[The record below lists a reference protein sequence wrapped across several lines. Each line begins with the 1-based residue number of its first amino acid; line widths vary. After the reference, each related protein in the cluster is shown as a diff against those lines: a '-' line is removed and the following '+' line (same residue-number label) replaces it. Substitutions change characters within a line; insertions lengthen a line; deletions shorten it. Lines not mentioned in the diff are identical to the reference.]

1 MTRRTQALGI
11 LASFLC
17 VSTWLIGPAPAAAA
31 HGVITT
37 STNYQSVS
45 DLLDATDVMVQGTV
59 LAVHSDGSAPS
70 SQPAS
75 LVTIRVTHAFRG
87 HPGKRIVV
95 WQPRGNGVGGA
106 SLQQVSLRKDRSYLL
121 LLTHPHDVGFYVLVG
136 GKAGEFGFDKATHL
150 FLRLDDEA
158 TWEPTE
164 FGVSLVEEGAGAF
177 GSVQTPSAAST
188 TTTTSVQG
196 VPNLSWSTLADNLN
210 LSPTDVACPR
220 ANLCVFAG
228 SAEARI
234 AGQYVPAVAV
244 STGPFTT
251 QHGVVG
257 KTTKFPVTSSYGYPY
272 IGCAG
277 PSLCLAST
285 PDGLYATTDPTSG
298 RWNREVGPSSD
309 IGFYQIACPT
319 VSFCAVAAG
328 SGVLVSR
335 SPAVASSWSLIQFG
349 PFGVQAISCPTTA
362 LCVAGGFGTGTV
374 GGWLETSTNPGD
386 ASAWHGHET
395 TYPPS
400 AQHSGQYGVSGI
412 SCPTTAFCVAAT
424 VAGPTLVSSD
434 PAGGIGTWTS
444 VGGDTMP
451 SPGTASCTTGG
462 ACAVSGVGTFTT
474 SASAAGPGIVGFPLP
489 GVSCVSVNFC
499 FALNDNQLEAGTG
512 SG

>member
-17 VSTWLIGPAPAAAA
+17 VSTWLIGPAPGATA

-59 LAVHSDGSAPS
+59 VAVHSDVSAPPP
-70 SQPAS
+70 QPAA
-75 LVTIRVTHAFRG
+75 LVTVQVTHTLRG

-106 SLQQVSLRKDRSYLL
+106 ALQQVSLRKGRSYLL
-121 LLTHPHDVGFYVLVG
+121 LLARARDAGFYTLVG
-136 GKAGEFGFDKATHL
+136 GKAGEFGFDTATHL
-150 FLRLDDEA
+150 FMRLDDEA
-158 TWEPTE
+158 TWEPTD
-164 FGVSLVEEGAGAF
+164 FGISLAEEGAEAF
-177 GSVQTPSAAST
+177 GSVPTPNVGST
-188 TTTTSVQG
+188 TTTTTPQG
-196 VPNLSWSTLADNLN
+196 APNLSWPTLADNLN
-210 LSPTDVACPR
+210 LSPTDVACPL

-228 SAEARI
+228 DAQAPS

-244 STGPFTT
+244 STGPFTP

-257 KTTKFPVTSSYGYPY
+257 KTTKFPVTSTYGYPY

-277 PSLCLAST
+277 PSLCVVST
-285 PDGLYATTDPTSG
+285 PDGLYDTTDPTAG
-298 RWNREVGPSSD
+298 HWNREVAPSSD
-309 IGFYQIACPT
+309 IGFYQVACPT

-335 SPAVASSWSLIQFG
+335 SPAVASSWSLIKFG
-349 PFGVQAISCPTTA
+349 PYGVQAISCPTTA
-362 LCVAGGFGTGTV
+362 LCVAGGFGTGIV
-374 GGWLETSTNPGD
+374 GGWLETSTNPAD
-386 ASAWHGHET
+386 ASTWHGHKT
-395 TYPPS
+395 AYPPS
-400 AQHSGQYGVSGI
+400 AQHSGQFSVSGI

-424 VAGPTLVSSD
+424 VAGPALVSTD
-434 PAGGIGTWTS
+434 PAGGVGTWTS
-444 VGGDTMP
+444 VGDDTMP

-462 ACAVSGVGTFTT
+462 ACAVSGVGTFTS
-474 SASAAGPGIVGFPLP
+474 SASAAGPGILGFPLP
-489 GVSCVSVNFC
+489 GVTCVSIRFC
-499 FALNDNQLEAGTG
+499 FALDDNRLELGTG